1 MKNATTISNAKLTNA
16 INAAILA
23 ALPAITEA
31 VKASIAEATPATTTP
46 KKPRTR
52 KVTPK
57 STPKAE
63 SKPKAKSTPKSVA
76 GQVRLHGREKYGV
89 VSGEDIPAELKPIV
103 EALVKGGEKPEVRGR
118 WIWVTSPKPAKG
130 LKKGDKDVPP
140 RQALLWELG
149 FRYSAKSAQWYY
161 APRKKSTA
169 E

>member
-1 MKNATTISNAKLTNA
+1 MTKKNLENLTTALDALLSRGVSPDVAAQLVFGEAKA
-16 INAAILA
+16 
-23 ALPAITEA
+23 
-31 VKASIAEATPATTTP
+31 TP
-46 KKPRTR
+46 KKPAKKDAPPVKAEKPSPKKATAR
-52 KVTPK
+52 KKSAAPK
-57 STPKAE
+57 SE
-63 SKPKAKSTPKSVA
+63 V
-76 GQVRLHGREKYGV
+76 GQIREHGREKYGV
-89 VSGEDIPAELKPIV
+89 LSGDAIPVELKPIV
-103 EALVKGGEKPEVRGR
+103 EALVKGGEKPEVRGS